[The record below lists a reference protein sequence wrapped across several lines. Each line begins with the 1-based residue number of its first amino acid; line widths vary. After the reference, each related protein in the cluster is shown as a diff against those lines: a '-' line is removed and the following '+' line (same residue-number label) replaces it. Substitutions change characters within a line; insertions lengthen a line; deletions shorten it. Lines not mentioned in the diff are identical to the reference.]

1 MIEQV
6 DVKARNDA
14 RLEYIGY
21 IVKTFRA
28 RLLFMTNMLNY
39 SLPRHGILHEC
50 LSVARGGFVS
60 DCGRKYGNK
69 LGLSCA
75 KLSSSLAS

>member
-1 MIEQV
+1 MRKPMIEQV

-28 RLLFMTNMLNY
+28 RLLFMT
-39 SLPRHGILHEC
+39 
-50 LSVARGGFVS
+50 
-60 DCGRKYGNK
+60 
-69 LGLSCA
+69 
-75 KLSSSLAS
+75 KLSDY